1 MGAGE
6 DPQQAMG
13 GSLGPCRFQRTLN
26 TSCLAGFRVSFPLSG
41 LDPFA
46 HGAPPPLHPC
56 AGCLPVSVTSSSS
69 DACGSGSW
77 TACRHVSP
85 VLVTIA
91 TGCKAPG
98 HQWAV
103 ALRGAMPWVREG
115 LLSCSCGKL
124 GRGCCRWGLSGPSLS
139 LPWHFLPAICAGSW
153 GEGPSAIPGGRG
165 LGADGWK
172 NSPPARLGSAVPH
185 YWFQGPFQ
193 SSGHITVILY
203 FAKMTSSGP
212 CPA

>member
-1 MGAGE
+1 MSF
-6 DPQQAMG
+6 PVWS
-13 GSLGPCRFQRTLN
+13 GSLCPRGT
-26 TSCLAGFRVSFPLSG
+26 TS
-41 LDPFA
+41 
-46 HGAPPPLHPC
+46 LHPC
-56 AGCLPVSVTSSSS
+56 TGCLPVSVTSSSS

-85 VLVTIA
+85 VLVTMT

-139 LPWHFLPAICAGSW
+139 LLWHFLPAICAGSW
-153 GEGPSAIPGGRG
+153 GEGLSAIPGGRG

-172 NSPPARLGSAVPH
+172 INPPARSTVPH
-185 YWFQGPFQ
+185 SWFQGPYQ
-193 SSGHITVILY
+193 SSGHITAIFYL
-203 FAKMTSSGP
+203 AKMTSSGP
-212 CPA
+212 RSARDLVAGLESSPGGRHSSREGS

>member
-13 GSLGPCRFQRTLN
+13 GVSRASKASEDPKHILPGRLPCELSPVWSGSLCPRGT
-26 TSCLAGFRVSFPLSG
+26 TS
-41 LDPFA
+41 
-46 HGAPPPLHPC
+46 LHPC
-56 AGCLPVSVTSSSS
+56 AGRLPVSVTSSSS

-85 VLVTIA
+85 VLVTMA

-153 GEGPSAIPGGRG
+153 GRGRAPSLVGGVWEQMGGRTAFPLSLLCPTIG
-165 LGADGWK
+165 SKDPFRALGT
-172 NSPPARLGSAVPH
+172 SQP
-185 YWFQGPFQ
+185 
-193 SSGHITVILY
+193 SSIWQ
-203 FAKMTSSGP
+203 K
-212 CPA
+212 